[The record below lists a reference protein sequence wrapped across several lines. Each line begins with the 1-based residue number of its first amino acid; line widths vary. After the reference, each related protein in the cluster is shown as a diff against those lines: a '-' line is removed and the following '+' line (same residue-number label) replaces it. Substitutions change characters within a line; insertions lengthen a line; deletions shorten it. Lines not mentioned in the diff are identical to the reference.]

1 MLGLQGG
8 GMNDGDR
15 TDTLVSF
22 DELLWFGKTQILAC
36 LFGIFL
42 LGGLMLT
49 RYWLP
54 DVNLSRSDLLF
65 LYALSLQAALVAF
78 RLEHKDE
85 IIVILAFHFLATLME
100 WFKTSPAIG
109 SWAYPDENV
118 LFRIYQVPMF
128 AGFLYSAVGSYIAR
142 SWRLFE
148 FRFTNY
154 PPVWMTVVLAV
165 LAYGNFFTHHFT
177 VDIRWVL
184 IAASVVM
191 FAPCQLTIRT
201 GKRDRTIPILVGLT
215 FVALAIWGAENIGT
229 YARAWMYPGQEDGWE
244 MVSFQKFW
252 AWYLLIILS
261 FVLVSLVRFRDEKS
275 TRPSVQ
281 KSARVTRVE

>member
-1 MLGLQGG
+1 
-8 GMNDGDR
+8 
-15 TDTLVSF
+15 
-22 DELLWFGKTQILAC
+22 
-36 LFGIFL
+36 
-42 LGGLMLT
+42 
-49 RYWLP
+49 
-54 DVNLSRSDLLF
+54 
-65 LYALSLQAALVAF
+65 
-78 RLEHKDE
+78 
-85 IIVILAFHFLATLME
+85 
-100 WFKTSPAIG
+100 
-109 SWAYPDENV
+109 
-118 LFRIYQVPMF
+118 MF

-177 VDIRWVL
+177 FDIRWVL
-184 IAASVVM
+184 ITASVVM

-201 GKRDRTIPILVGLT
+201 GKRDRTIPILVGLA

-275 TRPSVQ
+275 TRPSV
-281 KSARVTRVE
+281 